1 MAVDAGGTAFAQSA
15 YPSVS
20 VPMTTVKVLVAPIR
34 PDALGVIS
42 SLQIGVVGAGYV
54 GLVTAACLAHLGHRV
69 IAVDANL
76 VRIADLARGK
86 MPFHEPDLE
95 AMVVEQTRLDRLSFT
110 SDLGEASIGVDLLFI
125 AVGTP
130 PAADGGVSTE
140 AVDAVVAQ
148 LADMPRLPALI
159 VMKSTVPV
167 GTSSR
172 IENLLAGRPGIGN
185 GNGNSDSPKVASNP
199 EFLREGTAVDDFLTP
214 DRIVAGFDGDPQHPA
229 MALLRRVFQPLTS
242 AGAAWLQ
249 MDTRSAELSKFA
261 ANAMLATRV
270 SFINEIASIAEVSG
284 ADIAEVCRGIGSDP
298 RIGASFIEPG
308 LGYGGSC
315 LPKDVSALRH
325 IARQH
330 HLRAD
335 ILTATER
342 VNSRQRSWPV
352 HAIAR
357 WTNSWAQSKGARI
370 AIWGLAFKPG
380 TDDMHDAPALPLI
393 ERLRR
398 MGMNLSLYDPAAM
411 DNARA
416 LLTDP
421 RGIRWCQSA
430 EQALEGSELLLL
442 VTEWDEFREF
452 PPEVVANHLTQRMV
466 FDGRNALD
474 PIVWSEAG
482 LQVVQ
487 VGRPAVPPVRSNLKR
502 VNER

>member
-1 MAVDAGGTAFAQSA
+1 
-15 YPSVS
+15 
-20 VPMTTVKVLVAPIR
+20 MTTVKALVASIR
-34 PDALGVIS
+34 PDAAGTNS

-69 IAVDANL
+69 IAVDAD
-76 VRIADLARGK
+76 VARIDDLARGQ
-86 MPFHEPDLE
+86 MPFHEPGLQ
-95 AMVVEQTRLDRLSFT
+95 AMVAEQTRLDRLSFT
-110 SDLGEASIGVDLLFI
+110 SDLGEALADVELLFI

-130 PAADGGVSTE
+130 PAADGGVSIE
-140 AVDAVVAQ
+140 AVDAVAAQ
-148 LADMPRLPALI
+148 LAGMARLPPLI

-172 IENLLAGRPGIGN
+172 IETLLASRPGSRPGT
-185 GNGNSDSPKVASNP
+185 GDAPKVASNP
-199 EFLREGTAVDDFLTP
+199 EFLRESTAVDDFLAP
-214 DRIVAGFDGDPQHPA
+214 DRIVVGFDGDPQHPT
-229 MALLRRVFQPLTS
+229 MALLHRVFQPLMS
-242 AGAAWLQ
+242 AGTAWLQ

-284 ADIAEVCRGIGSDP
+284 ADIAQVCKGIGSDL
-298 RIGASFIEPG
+298 RIGHSFIDPG

-315 LPKDVSALRH
+315 LSKDVSALRH

-357 WTNSWAQSKGARI
+357 WTSGWAQSKGLRI

-380 TDDMHDAPALPLI
+380 TDDMRDAPALPLI

-398 MGMNLSLYDPAAM
+398 MGMTLSLYDPAAM

-416 LLTDP
+416 LLPDP
-421 RGIRWCQSA
+421 RGIRWCDSA
-430 EQALEGSELLLL
+430 EQALEGAELLLL
-442 VTEWDEFREF
+442 VTEWDEFCEF
-452 PPEVVANHLTQRMV
+452 PPEVVADHLTQRLV

-474 PIVWSEAG
+474 PTAWSQAG
-482 LQVVQ
+482 LQMVQ
-487 VGRPAVPPVRSNLKR
+487 VGRPVMPPVRFDRKR

>member
-1 MAVDAGGTAFAQSA
+1 MKSVQS
-15 YPSVS
+15 
-20 VPMTTVKVLVAPIR
+20 LVAPIR
-34 PDALGVIS
+34 PDVAGTDAP
-42 SLQIGVVGAGYV
+42 LQIVVVGAGYV
-54 GLVTAACLAHLGHRV
+54 GLVTAGCLAHLGHRV
-69 IAVDANL
+69 ITVD
-76 VRIADLARGK
+76 ADLARIDDLAYGR
-86 MPFHEPDLE
+86 MPFHESGLE
-95 AMVVEQTRLDRLSFT
+95 AMVVEQTRLGRLSF
-110 SDLGEASIGVDLLFI
+110 SADLGAALTSAELLFI

-130 PAADGGVSTE
+130 PAADGGISTE
-140 AVDAVVAQ
+140 AVDAVASQ
-148 LADMPRLPALI
+148 LAGMPRLPALI

-172 IENLLAGRPGIGN
+172 IENLLASRPGIGT
-185 GNGNSDSPKVASNP
+185 GNGGGGGGGSDTPRIASNP
-199 EFLREGTAVDDFLTP
+199 EFLREGTAVEDFLAP
-214 DRIVAGFDGDPQHPA
+214 DRIVAGFDGDPHHPA
-229 MALLRRVFQPLTS
+229 VMLLRRVYQPLLS
-242 AGAAWLQ
+242 AGTTWLQ

-270 SFINEIASIAEVSG
+270 SFINEIASLAEVSG
-284 ADIAEVCRGIGSDP
+284 ADIARVCEGIGSDR
-298 RIGASFIEPG
+298 RIGNTFIDPG

-315 LPKDVSALRH
+315 LPKDVSALRYL
-325 IARQH
+325 ARQH

-357 WTNSWAQSKGARI
+357 WTGNMAQSKGSRI

-380 TDDMHDAPALPLI
+380 TDDMRDAPALPLI

-398 MGMNLSLYDPAAM
+398 MGMSLSIYDPAAM

-421 RGIRWCQSA
+421 RGIRFCDSA
-430 EQALEGSELLLL
+430 EQALEEAELLLL

-452 PPEVVANHLTQRMV
+452 PPEVAADHLSQRMV

-474 PIVWSEAG
+474 PVAWSQAG
-482 LQVVQ
+482 LQLVQ
-487 VGRPAVPPVRSNLKR
+487 VGRPVSPPVRSERKR